1 MIDQNCIRKNCPP
14 DIIQSIVK
22 NNTAHTKRMRGAMIF
37 DLITCMHGRVEQD
50 NTEIII
56 TPRAATRIES
66 VKNNNP
72 SRATALA
79 GDGSHEK
86 NTLLFS
92 F

>member
-1 MIDQNCIRKNCPP
+1 MIDQNCMRKNCPP

-22 NNTAHTKRMRGAMIF
+22 NNTVHMRRMCGAMIF
-37 DLITCMHGRVEQD
+37 HLITWRHGRVEQD
-50 NTEIII
+50 NTEINI

-72 SRATALA
+72 SRAMALA